1 MAVAALSTSAIALTA
16 NPGPQPGAASG
27 PEAAQ
32 AFSRLVVAAKPDD
45 ASAQGRAGAGPGK
58 DGEAEGDAVTAE
70 GGTGA
75 DSTFGDATEG
85 KPLDILSDL
94 EAMAAAASQIIVAA
108 PTPLPAPATTAAP
121 VCMPGTEKGAPA
133 PAAIDRSAPKAV
145 APAATGHP
153 SVFTKA
159 FMTSRT
165 APLPKAIGPV
175 PAGPGNPSS
184 APVAQGGAAP
194 AVDAAA
200 ADVRP
205 IADIDA
211 DAAPDVKP
219 ARGNIANLLASL
231 RSAFTPGKAH
241 VEAAAPQPGIAGME
255 PLQAT
260 TAAPTA
266 SDMTA
271 SAAAQAV
278 AAQPV
283 AMAADL
289 PTLSNPAA
297 PVPMGEMPSPVA
309 ARGRKAKETES
320 LAPAGFAA
328 AGIATS
334 TAHTPIARPADAADM
349 ISAPDDGASQAATA
363 AGSIPAA
370 SAAPD
375 SQIAQIATPI
385 VDASIAGF
393 QPGQPATPATTPVE
407 GSAPAASHTEMAV
420 DRHLDLARDTQWLD
434 RLARD
439 ISQAAHREGHL
450 RFQLNPENLGA
461 LTVEIANGA
470 AGTAIK
476 LTAETDHARSIIAD
490 AQPQLIAEVRA
501 QGLRVSETHVELNQ
515 QQQQQAGG
523 GSASAHGGQHAHQ
536 QQHRPS
542 GDHQPFERTQ
552 ARSRDEAG
560 DSAPQDDGELYA

>member
-1 MAVAALSTSAIALTA
+1 
-16 NPGPQPGAASG
+16 
-27 PEAAQ
+27 
-32 AFSRLVVAAKPDD
+32 
-45 ASAQGRAGAGPGK
+45 
-58 DGEAEGDAVTAE
+58 
-70 GGTGA
+70 
-75 DSTFGDATEG
+75 
-85 KPLDILSDL
+85 
-94 EAMAAAASQIIVAA
+94 
-108 PTPLPAPATTAAP
+108 LPS
-121 VCMPGTEKGAPA
+121 TEKGAPA

-145 APAATGHP
+145 AAGATGHP

-175 PAGPGNPSS
+175 PAGHGNPSS

-363 AGSIPAA
+363 AGSIPTA

-515 QQQQQAGG
+515 QQQQAGG